1 MVTKKKKEI
10 KALADRL
17 TSLCRELDIISE
29 ALLED
34 FKGIN
39 SGTCSRSIKEVSSH
53 YKAFARNLTNG

>member
-29 ALLED
+29 ALLKD

-39 SGTCSRSIKEVSSH
+39 SGTCSLSINEVSSH
-53 YKAFARNLTNG
+53 YKAFARNLING